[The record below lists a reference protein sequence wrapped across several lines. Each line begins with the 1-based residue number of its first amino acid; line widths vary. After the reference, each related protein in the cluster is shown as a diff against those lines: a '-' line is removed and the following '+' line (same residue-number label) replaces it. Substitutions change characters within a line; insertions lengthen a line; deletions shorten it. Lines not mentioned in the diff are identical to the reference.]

1 MGCACGWVGICG
13 SDFGESFVFDENGTR
28 RRRGAS
34 SLSCVV
40 CSARVEEGKKRVA
53 RF

>member
-1 MGCACGWVGICG
+1 MGGLGFVARILASRSFLTKTG
-13 SDFGESFVFDENGTR
+13 GEG
-28 RRRGAS
+28 GAS